1 MSAPPSDP
9 PPSDVHDDDR
19 FERLYRRCKP
29 ACVAYAARLL
39 ASSGRNRHLCAFEAE
54 EFYDTAWEVYYRRHE
69 YLATH
74 DDHEHVARLNALV
87 RDRVMD
93 EWRRSQARKRS
104 VSSAAVSLDPE
115 AWEMV
120 EGPAG
125 PPPDQRLVD
134 RDELRRML
142 ARVRN
147 PADARAL
154 VDHVLRSLTFEEIAA
169 REGIS
174 AEAARRRAQRAAAQI
189 RRLLDPDGT
198 ARADKQDSAGAT
210 GTADGADSA
219 GRDDGGARHD

>member
-9 PPSDVHDDDR
+9 PHSAHDDDR

-39 ASSGRNRHLCAFEAE
+39 GSSGRNRHLCAFEAE
-54 EFYDTAWEVYYRRHE
+54 EFYDTAWEVYYRRGE

-74 DDHEHVARLNALV
+74 TDHDHVARLNALV

-120 EGPAG
+120 EGPVG

-134 RDELRRML
+134 RDALHRLL

-154 VDHVLRSLTFEEIAA
+154 VDHELRGLTFEEIAA
-169 REGIS
+169 REGIG

-189 RRLLDPDGT
+189 RRLLAPDGT
-198 ARADKQDSAGAT
+198 ARADQADEAGT
-210 GTADGADSA
+210 NDGTDHA